1 MIRLRQSLVG
11 EVLTAGCMFD
21 PQNLKYKK
29 KPTKVHKIVS
39 ENVAVK
45 YKMILR
51 CL

>member
-29 KPTKVHKIVS
+29 KTNKS
-39 ENVAVK
+39 AQNCFRE
-45 YKMILR
+45 R
-51 CL
+51 SR